1 MIFSTRLIA
10 PICVESLEAI
20 FEEVLTWLWVRISTF
35 IAEFATAEFVI
46 HANITLLHI
55 LLFFLLN
62 RNFFVCTLRI

>member
-1 MIFSTRLIA
+1 MIFSACLIA
-10 PICVESLEAI
+10 PIFVESFEAV
-20 FEEVLTWLWVRISTF
+20 FEEVLAWLWVRISTF